1 MNKITKF
8 LSFLLLAIL
17 FFACK
22 PEQLITTDPS
32 AKITFSKDTVLFDT
46 VFTTVGSVTKR
57 FVIYNKN
64 KNAINISNIH
74 LTNEN
79 DFATYR
85 LNADGIAGNNITD
98 LEIKGNDSAFVF
110 VEVTLKANAAE
121 RPFLIADSIQFTYN
135 EQKAQV
141 QLLSYG
147 QNAHFYS
154 DSILTGNIIWA
165 NDLPYVIYGGIL
177 VDSLSKLTI
186 EPGVRIYLH
195 QNAVMYAKGTI
206 EMNGSQTDSITLQ
219 GDRRESEYYNEP
231 GQWSCVQFL
240 PGSINNKI
248 SYTTIKNAVYGVV
261 VGTYPLYGVQPTL
274 QIENSIIKYSM
285 VTGIFGISAKINA
298 YNNLVF
304 ACGQYAFF
312 VQLGGDYDI
321 VHNTF
326 AQTNNFT
333 NRQTSGVTLT
343 DYLKYNSQV
352 YIGNLKFR
360 LLNNIMW
367 GNLRDELFIDF
378 KSGALPMYT
387 LSNNLMRS
395 SKSEYTD
402 SNILNRDPLFANPS
416 ITLAINENE
425 DYHLKQTSPAI
436 GFGQVINGGP
446 AIPFL
451 FDMDGKNRSN
461 PSTIGCYE

>member
-1 MNKITKF
+1 
-8 LSFLLLAIL
+8 
-17 FFACK
+17 
-22 PEQLITTDPS
+22 
-32 AKITFSKDTVLFDT
+32 
-46 VFTTVGSVTKR
+46 
-57 FVIYNKN
+57 
-64 KNAINISNIH
+64 
-74 LTNEN
+74 
-79 DFATYR
+79 
-85 LNADGIAGNNITD
+85 
-98 LEIKGNDSAFVF
+98 
-110 VEVTLKANAAE
+110 
-121 RPFLIADSIQFTYN
+121 
-135 EQKAQV
+135 V
-141 QLLSYG
+141 QLVSYG

-154 DSILTGNIIWA
+154 DSILTGNITWA

-186 EPGVRIYLH
+186 EPGVKIYLH
-195 QNAVMYAKGTI
+195 KDAVMYAKGTI
-206 EMNGSQTDSITLQ
+206 EMNGTATDSITLQ

-248 SYTTIKNAVYGVV
+248 SHTTIKNAVYGVV
-261 VGTYPLYGVQPTL
+261 VGTYPLYGLQPNL

-285 VTGIFGISAKINA
+285 ATGIFGINAKINA

-326 AQTNNFT
+326 GQTNNFT
-333 NRQTSGVTLT
+333 NRQTAGVTLT
-343 DYLKYNSQV
+343 DFLKYNSVV
-352 YIGNLKFR
+352 YTERLTFNLT
-360 LLNNIMW
+360 NNIIW
-367 GNLRDELFIDF
+367 GNLRDELYINY
-378 KSGALPMYT
+378 KSPALPMYT

-395 SKSEYTD
+395 SNSDYN
-402 SNILNRDPLFANPS
+402 SNNILNRDPLFANPS
-416 ITLAINENE
+416 LTLAINENE

-436 GFGQVINGGP
+436 GFGQVISGGP

>member
-1 MNKITKF
+1 MTKF
-8 LSFLLLAIL
+8 FSFLLMVIL

-57 FVIYNKN
+57 FAIYNKN
-64 KNAINISNIH
+64 KNAINISSIH

-98 LEIKGNDSAFVF
+98 LEIKGNDSAFVL
-110 VEVTLKANAAE
+110 VEVTLKANATE
-121 RPFLIADSIQFTYN
+121 RPFLIEDSIQFTYN
-135 EQKAQV
+135 EQKTQV
-141 QLLSYG
+141 QLVSYG

-154 DSILTGNIIWA
+154 DSILTGNITWA

-186 EPGVRIYLH
+186 EPGVKIYLH
-195 QNAVMYAKGTI
+195 KDAVMYAKGTI
-206 EMNGSQTDSITLQ
+206 EMNGTATDSITLQ

-248 SYTTIKNAVYGVV
+248 SHTTIKNAVYGVV
-261 VGTYPLYGVQPTL
+261 VGTYPVYGLQPNL

-285 VTGIFGISAKINA
+285 ATGIFGINAKINA

-326 AQTNNFT
+326 GQTNNFT

-343 DYLKYNSQV
+343 DFLKYNSVV
-352 YIGNLKFR
+352 YTERLTFNLM
-360 LLNNIMW
+360 NNIIW
-367 GNLRDELFIDF
+367 GNLRDELYINY
-378 KSGALPMYT
+378 KSPALPMYT

-395 SKSEYTD
+395 SNSDYN
-402 SNILNRDPLFANPS
+402 SNNILNRDPMFLRRF
-416 ITLAINENE
+416 IFVLIFTKYICINIKFN
-425 DYHLKQTSPAI
+425 
-436 GFGQVINGGP
+436 FN
-446 AIPFL
+446 F
-451 FDMDGKNRSN
+451 SN
-461 PSTIGCYE
+461 DK

>member
-1 MNKITKF
+1 MTKF
-8 LSFLLLAIL
+8 FSFLLLAIL

-22 PEQLITTDPS
+22 PEQIITTDPS

-64 KNAINISNIH
+64 KNAINISSIH

-85 LNADGIAGNNITD
+85 LNADGIAGNNIAD

-110 VEVTLKANAAE
+110 VEVTLKANATE
-121 RPFLIADSIQFTYN
+121 RPFLIEDSIQFTYN
-135 EQKAQV
+135 EQKVQV
-141 QLLSYG
+141 QLVSYG

-154 DSILTGNIIWA
+154 DITWA

-186 EPGVRIYLH
+186 EPGVKIYLH
-195 QNAVMYAKGTI
+195 KDAVMYAKGTI
-206 EMNGSQTDSITLQ
+206 EMNGTATDSITLQ

-248 SYTTIKNAVYGVV
+248 SHTTIKNAVYGVV
-261 VGTYPLYGVQPTL
+261 VGTYPVYGLQPNL

-285 VTGIFGISAKINA
+285 ATGIFGINAKINA

-326 AQTNNFT
+326 GQTNNFT
-333 NRQTSGVTLT
+333 NRQTAGVTLT
-343 DYLKYNSQV
+343 DYLKYNSVV
-352 YIGNLKFR
+352 YTERLTFNLT
-360 LLNNIMW
+360 NNIIW
-367 GNLRDELFIDF
+367 GNLRDELYINY
-378 KSGALPMYT
+378 KSPALPMYT

-395 SKSEYTD
+395 SNSDYN
-402 SNILNRDPLFANPS
+402 SNNILNRDPLFANPS
-416 ITLAINENE
+416 LTLAINENE

-436 GFGQVINGGP
+436 GFGQVLSGGP
-446 AIPFL
+446 AIPYL
-451 FDMDGKNRSN
+451 FDMDGKIRSN

>member
-1 MNKITKF
+1 MNKLSQF
-8 LSFLLLAIL
+8 LSVFVLAIL

-32 AKITFSKDTVLFDT
+32 AKITFSKDTILFDT

-85 LNADGIAGNNITD
+85 LNVDGISGNQIQD
-98 LEIKGNDSAFVF
+98 LEIKGKDSAFVL

-121 RPFLIADSIQFTYN
+121 RPFLIADSISFTCN
-135 EQKAQV
+135 EQKNWV

-147 QNAHFYS
+147 QNAHFYA
-154 DSILTGNIIWA
+154 DSILTGNITWD

-177 VDSLSKLTI
+177 VDTLSKLTVN
-186 EPGVRIYLH
+186 PGVRIYMH
-195 QNAVMYAKGTI
+195 HDAVIYAKGTI
-206 EMNGSQTDSITLQ
+206 ELNGNATDSITLQ

-231 GQWSCVQFL
+231 GQWSCIQFL

-248 SYTTIKNAVYGVV
+248 SHTTIKNAIYGVV
-261 VGTYPLYGVQPTL
+261 VGTYPVYGLQPTL
-274 QIENSIIKYSM
+274 QIENSIVKYSM
-285 VTGIFGISAKINA
+285 ATGIFGIGAKINA

-333 NRQTSGVTLT
+333 NRQTSAVTLT
-343 DYLKYNSQV
+343 DYLKYNSAFD
-352 YIGNLKFR
+352 IGNLKFR
-360 LLNNIMW
+360 MLNNIIW

-395 SKSEYTD
+395 SISEYNS

-416 ITLAINENE
+416 LTLAINEDE
-425 DYHLKQTSPAI
+425 DYHLKQNSPAV
-436 GFGQVINGGP
+436 GFGQVISGGP
-446 AIPFL
+446 SIPFL